1 MRPLTKLAVLAG
13 LLFWNHTA
21 FAQNPGHA
29 VKLLAVVSVNPEAQ
43 GTQNPHNVV
52 LTWVLSSDDTTTACA
67 APNTCLQNTYRAT
80 GACSA
85 TSAFSI
91 VSSPA
96 ATATTL
102 TDTNVSVGQTYCYQV
117 TFEINGL
124 ESPPSNQVS
133 AVIRPFAPTS
143 LGRQAN

>member
-1 MRPLTKLAVLAG
+1 MKIMRRLTKLAVLAG
-13 LLFWNHTA
+13 LFFCSEAA

-29 VKLLAVVSVNPEAQ
+29 VKLLAVVSVSPEAQ
-43 GTQNPHNVV
+43 GTQNPHSVV
-52 LTWVLSSDDTTTACA
+52 RNWVLSSDDTTTACA
-67 APNTCLQNTYRAT
+67 APNTCLQNVYRAT

-85 TSAFSI
+85 TSSFLVI
-91 VSSPA
+91 TSPA
-96 ATATTL
+96 ATAITF

-133 AVIRPFAPTS
+133 AVIRPFGP
-143 LGRQAN
+143 